1 MIGNYWNEANFK
13 TEALYHGR
21 AHLNCWHMS
30 HYVTLWARRYQYW
43 EVVRFGW
50 SLLQPS
56 RGLARQ
62 TCGTNVHLFFLVFLA
77 AARTID
83 AEMTCFFLVGKK
95 NLERPKFPVCNQEL
109 GFKQVTPPWPLTM
122 PFYVYSE
129 SQNPIYIYIY
139 SILKLKQRCITL
151 QDIASTMCPRTK
163 TSKHI
168 KTRYYRPEIKIAK
181 FLKTSVARH
190 PSPGSSPTG

>member
-1 MIGNYWNEANFK
+1 MRNYWNETNFK

-21 AHLNCWHMS
+21 AHLNCWQMS

-62 TCGTNVHLFFLVFLA
+62 TCGTNAHLFFLVFLA

-109 GFKQVTPPWPLTM
+109 GFKQVTPPDRWPCHFMFIQKVKILH
-122 PFYVYSE
+122 
-129 SQNPIYIYIY
+129 YIYI
-139 SILKLKQRCITL
+139 
-151 QDIASTMCPRTK
+151 
-163 TSKHI
+163 
-168 KTRYYRPEIKIAK
+168 
-181 FLKTSVARH
+181 
-190 PSPGSSPTG
+190 PSSSSSRGA